1 VSTGRFTYVTAR
13 RHALASTWAYG
24 CAWPSASERQT
35 NRFKYSEHTCVLQ
48 QSSTVGEQTCVLRYS
63 STVGTSP
70 SDRHSVSTRSCA
82 CSVAVP
88 FVVLLPTTVLATA
101 LCLSLPPTVRP
112 YSTRTVLCAR
122 VQYYGIPI
130 HKPDFSPLFIKRHDP
145 MLQFYNRGK
154 FQSEVWYYLK
164 YSTIIQNILLLF
176 KIRIFTVYS
185 HSLYGMMGYALI
197 EHFDVIRLG

>member
-1 VSTGRFTYVTAR
+1 MVSVSRSDIKDVFYSSDRVVSTRRFTYVTAR
-13 RHALASTWAYG
+13 RHALTSTWAYG

-101 LCLSLPPTVRP
+101 LCLSLPPPSRSLSVSHENRTPIQHP
-112 YSTRTVLCAR
+112 YCACVCNTGSQFTNR
-122 VQYYGIPI
+122 F
-130 HKPDFSPLFIKRHDP
+130 FSPVHQERSHAL
-145 MLQFYNRGK
+145 YNRGK
-154 FQSEVWYYLK
+154 FQNEVTLTAIYNLP
-164 YSTIIQNILLLF
+164 
-176 KIRIFTVYS
+176 R
-185 HSLYGMMGYALI
+185 LYMQGDAP
-197 EHFDVIRLG
+197 